1 MLQSTSK
8 LKMMEYIMD
17 QNKIRNIAIIAHVD
31 HGKTTLVDQ
40 LFKASGMYRD
50 NQEIQERLMDSMD
63 LERERGI
70 TIQSKNG
77 ACMYKDHLVNII
89 DTPGHADFGGEVERV
104 LKMADGVL
112 FLVDAQEG
120 PMPQSHFV
128 LKKAIAL
135 NLPIIVIVNKVDKQ
149 YARSDWA
156 IDQVFDL
163 MVNLNAT
170 DDMLDFPI
178 LYASAKNGLS
188 GLSLDSMSESMEP
201 IFESVIK
208 NVPAP
213 NCDEAALFKLLVSSI
228 SYSPFMGR
236 LAIGKVSQ
244 GKILINQEVV
254 ISSEDKVS
262 EKIRVTKIY
271 GFKSD
276 SFEEI
281 TQASAGNIVAIAG
294 LEAIRV
300 NETISHPESPE
311 PITGIKV
318 DPPTISMQFIANN
331 SPFSGLEGDYV
342 TSSQLKERLYK
353 ETLTDVA
360 LHVENLAG
368 DSGFTVSGRGELH
381 LSILIEKM
389 RREGFEFQVARPKVI
404 LKDVD
409 GTLSEPFEEVTIQV
423 PDEAMGAV
431 IESMGN
437 RKGQMQHMDQQDGMV
452 NLKFELPT
460 RGLLGYQSEFMTQT
474 KGLGLLFSK
483 FLDYRKHTGDIKVRK
498 CGVLISKETCKSI
511 AYALDNLQDR
521 GRLFIGPG
529 VDIYEGQIIGENSRE
544 EDMVVNPSKSKKLT
558 NMRAS
563 GSDDSVILTPPLKMS
578 LEQYLSFIDDS
589 ELVECTPKSIRV
601 RKIILSE
608 SDRKRSH

>member
-1 MLQSTSK
+1 
-8 LKMMEYIMD
+8 MD
-17 QNKIRNIAIIAHVD
+17 QKLIRNIAIIAHVD

-40 LFKASGMYRD
+40 LFKSSGMYRD
-50 NQEIQERLMDSMD
+50 NQDIQERLMDSMD

-70 TIQSKNG
+70 TIKSKNG
-77 ACMYKDHLVNII
+77 ACLYNDYLINII

-135 NLPIIVIVNKVDKQ
+135 DLPIIVVVNKVDKE

-163 MVNLNAT
+163 MVHLNAT
-170 DDMLDFPI
+170 DEMLDFPI

-188 GLSLDSMSESMEP
+188 GTSLDTLEESMES
-201 IFESVIK
+201 IFKYIISK
-208 NVPAP
+208 VPAP
-213 NCDEAALFKLLVSSI
+213 SCDEALPFKLLVSSI

-244 GKILINQEVV
+244 GIISINQEVM
-254 ISSEDKVS
+254 ISSEECVS
-262 EKIRVTKIY
+262 EKMRITKIY

-276 SFEEI
+276 AFEEI
-281 TQASAGNIVAIAG
+281 NKASAGNIVAIAG
-294 LEAIRV
+294 LESIRV
-300 NETISHPESPE
+300 NETITDPSDTK
-311 PITGIKV
+311 PIKGITV

-342 TSSQLKERLYK
+342 TSSQLKERLFK

-360 LHVENLAG
+360 LHVDNLEA
-368 DSGFTVSGRGELH
+368 DSGFSVSGRGELH

-389 RREGFEFQVARPKVI
+389 RREGYEFQVARPKVI
-404 LKDVD
+404 LKKIEGV
-409 GTLSEPFEEVTIQV
+409 LSEPFEEVTIQV
-423 PDEAMGAV
+423 PEDAMGAI

-437 RKGQMQHMDQQDGMV
+437 RKGHMQHMDQQDGMV
-452 NLKFELPT
+452 TLIFEIPT

-474 KGLGLLFSK
+474 KGLGLLFNK
-483 FLDYRKHTGDIKVRK
+483 FLEYRKHSGDIRVRK

-521 GRLFIGPG
+521 GSLFIGPG
-529 VDIYEGQIIGENSRE
+529 VDVYEGQIIGENSRE

-578 LEQYLSFIDDS
+578 LEQYLSFIDDT

-608 SDRKRSH
+608 SDRKRS

>member
-1 MLQSTSK
+1 
-8 LKMMEYIMD
+8 MD
-17 QNKIRNIAIIAHVD
+17 QKLIRNIAIVAHVD

-40 LFKASGMYRD
+40 LFKSSGMYRD
-50 NQEIQERLMDSMD
+50 NQEVKERLMDSMD

-77 ACMYKDHLVNII
+77 ACKYKDHHINII

-135 NLPIIVIVNKVDKQ
+135 NLPVIVIVNKVDKQ
-149 YARSDWA
+149 FARSDWA

-163 MVNLNAT
+163 MVSLNA
-170 DDMLDFPI
+170 DDDILDFPV

-188 GLSLDSMSESMEP
+188 GNTLDNLEQSMEP
-201 IFESVIK
+201 ILQSVIDK
-208 NVPAP
+208 VPAP
-213 NCDEAALFKLLVSSI
+213 GCDESAPFKLLVSSI

-244 GKILINQEVV
+244 GILKLNQEVIV
-254 ISSEDKVS
+254 SSEDSVS
-262 EKIRVTKIY
+262 EKMRVTKIY
-271 GFKSD
+271 GFQSD
-276 SFEEI
+276 NYEEI
-281 TQASAGNIVAIAG
+281 SSASAGNIIAIAG
-294 LEAIRV
+294 IDSIRV
-300 NETISHPESPE
+300 NETIANPEDPT
-311 PITGIKV
+311 PIEGINV
-318 DPPTISMQFIANN
+318 DPPTISMQFLANN
-331 SPFSGLEGDYV
+331 SPFCGLEGDFV
-342 TSSQLKERLYK
+342 TSNQLKNRLFK

-360 LHVENLAG
+360 LHVETLTQ
-368 DSGFTVSGRGELH
+368 DSGFSVSGRGELH

-389 RREGFEFQVARPKVI
+389 RREGYEFQVARPKVI
-404 LKDVD
+404 VKEID
-409 GTLSEPFEEVTIQV
+409 GVKSEPFEEVTIQV
-423 PDEAMGAV
+423 PEETMGAI

-437 RKGQMQHMDQQDGMV
+437 RKGHMQHMDQHDGMV
-452 NLKFELPT
+452 TLKFEIPT

-474 KGLGLLFSK
+474 KGLGLIFNK
-483 FLDYRKHTGDIKVRK
+483 FLEYRKYVGDIRVRK

-511 AYALDNLQDR
+511 AYALDNLQER

-529 VDIYEGQIIGENSRE
+529 VEIYEGQIIGENSRE

-578 LEQYLSFIDDS
+578 LEQYLSFIDDT

-601 RKIILSE
+601 RKIVLNE
-608 SDRKRSH
+608 SDRKRNF